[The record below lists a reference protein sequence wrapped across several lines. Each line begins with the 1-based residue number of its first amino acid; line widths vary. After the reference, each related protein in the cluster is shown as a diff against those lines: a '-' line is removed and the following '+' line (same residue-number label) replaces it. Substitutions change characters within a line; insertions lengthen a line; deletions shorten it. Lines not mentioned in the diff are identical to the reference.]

1 MNQTI
6 CDAIR
11 NRCVLQFTYADHPR
25 IVEPHA
31 YGLKKRTL
39 KEVLRCY
46 QTGGTSRSGKVLG
59 WTLMEVGKIEFLIVT
74 NEHFEGERPKYRR
87 GDKDRKRICRRCE
100 HHDFNIARGRENHQ
114 LGELLFS

>member
-31 YGLKKRTL
+31 YVLKKRTL

-46 QTGGTSRSGKVLG
+46 QTGGTSHSGKVPG
-59 WTLMEVGKIEFLIVT
+59 WTLLEVDKIEFLIMT
-74 NEHFEGERPKYRR
+74 NEHFEGVRPKYSK
-87 GDKDRKRICRRCE
+87 GDKDMSKIFCE
-100 HHDFNIARGRENHQ
+100 
-114 LGELLFS
+114 L

>member
-11 NRCVLQFTYADHPR
+11 NRRVLQFTYAGHPR

-39 KEVLRCY
+39 KEVFRCY
-46 QTGGTSRSGKVLG
+46 QTGGTFRSGKVPG
-59 WTLMEVGKIEFLIVT
+59 WTLMEVDKIEFLIMT
-74 NEHFEGERPKYRR
+74 NEHFEGMRPKYSK
-87 GDKDRKRICRRCE
+87 GDKDKSTIFCE
-100 HHDFNIARGRENHQ
+100 
-114 LGELLFS
+114 L

>member
-39 KEVLRCY
+39 KEGLRCY
-46 QTGGTSRSGKVLG
+46 QMGGTSRSGKVPG
-59 WTLMEVGKIEFLIVT
+59 WTLLEVDKIEFLIMT
-74 NEHFEGERPKYRR
+74 NEHFEGVRPKYSK
-87 GDKDRKRICRRCE
+87 GDKDMSKI
-100 HHDFNIARGRENHQ
+100 FF
-114 LGELLFS
+114 EL

>member
-11 NRCVLQFTYADHPR
+11 NRRVLQFTYADHPP

-46 QTGGTSRSGKVLG
+46 QTGGTSRSGKVPG
-59 WTLMEVGKIEFLIVT
+59 WTLMEVDKIEFLIMT
-74 NEHFEGERPKYRR
+74 NEHFEGMRPKYSK
-87 GDKDRKRICRRCE
+87 GDKDMSTIFCE
-100 HHDFNIARGRENHQ
+100 
-114 LGELLFS
+114 L

>member
-1 MNQTI
+1 MNQII

-11 NRCVLQFTYADHPR
+11 NTCVLQFTYADHPR

-46 QTGGTSRSGKVLG
+46 QTGGTSRSGSVPG

-74 NEHFEGERPKYRR
+74 NEHFEGERDEYRR
-87 GDKDRKRICRRCE
+87 GDKGMSTIFCE
-100 HHDFNIARGRENHQ
+100 
-114 LGELLFS
+114 L

>member
-31 YGLKKRTL
+31 CGLKKRTL

-46 QTGGTSRSGKVLG
+46 HTGGTSRSGKVPG
-59 WTLMEVGKIEFLIVT
+59 WKLLEVDKIEFLIMT
-74 NEHFEGERPKYRR
+74 NGHFEGVPPKYSK
-87 GDKDRKRICRRCE
+87 GDKDMSRIFCE
-100 HHDFNIARGRENHQ
+100 
-114 LGELLFS
+114 L